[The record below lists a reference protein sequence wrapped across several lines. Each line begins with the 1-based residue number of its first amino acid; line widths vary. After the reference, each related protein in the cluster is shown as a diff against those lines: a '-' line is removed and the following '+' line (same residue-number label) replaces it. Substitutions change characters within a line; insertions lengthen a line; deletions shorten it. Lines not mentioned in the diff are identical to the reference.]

1 MIRRAARRLPNG
13 ATNEGAGPPASFCVR
28 PLSYFDDR
36 EPAMSK
42 AGKVY
47 CSAVE
52 QELPE
57 SGHAGL
63 GEESGGIF
71 GSLSCPTQLPAPT
84 SRSLQQTA
92 SRTVGSTDCT
102 ILSQRTL
109 AGQANRAARSRPA
122 QDRAAQAE

>member
-1 MIRRAARRLPNG
+1 MRRLPNG

-42 AGKVY
+42 ASRVY

-63 GEESGGIF
+63 GEESGG
-71 GSLSCPTQLPAPT
+71 SSVRSPAPPN
-84 SRSLQQTA
+84 SQHQPADPCNKQPLV
-92 SRTVGSTDCT
+92 TVGSTGCT

-109 AGQANRAARSRPA
+109 AG
-122 QDRAAQAE
+122 

>member
-1 MIRRAARRLPNG
+1 
-13 ATNEGAGPPASFCVR
+13 
-28 PLSYFDDR
+28 
-36 EPAMSK
+36 MSK

-122 QDRAAQAE
+122 QDRAAQAEWCVHDNIIPVGPMYKPDRPPTLKMDSQ

>member
-13 ATNEGAGPPASFCVR
+13 TTNEGAGPPASFCVR
-28 PLSYFDDR
+28 LLSYFDDR
-36 EPAMSK
+36 EPAMSN
-42 AGKVY
+42 AGRVY

-92 SRTVGSTDCT
+92 SRHCRINRLHHSLSTHPRRPSKPGSKVTPG
-102 ILSQRTL
+102 S
-109 AGQANRAARSRPA
+109 RSSSPG
-122 QDRAAQAE
+122 